1 MVGFRTVALG
11 LGAYIAFRT
20 FFGGNPSGGGKGGK
34 GSKGG
39 DMANFVTY
47 RVDPAEPFGPRWKT
61 QRPPGLPLDAREASA
76 EGEGERWVRQIA
88 DQQGL
93 GPAFTGAILSLAHNE
108 SGGTFIIGLPANN
121 FDTRPSSER
130 PRVERG
136 SRYDQYPRDTGGDG
150 IQDVI
155 TAWGLFQFN
164 KGAWQRL
171 SRERR
176 GDVDPD
182 LASPVA
188 PRTANQN
195 PWDATSWEE
204 LAYPI
209 LWYARIFEQAKRLG
223 APDLAAARAIRVYH
237 SGPAYWQRYADI
249 GESTGDWERAWRE
262 SYSADRAARVA
273 QQFTLYGVR

>member
-1 MVGFRTVALG
+1 MVDLRTAALG
-11 LGAYIAFRT
+11 LGAFLAFRT
-20 FFGGNPSGGGKGGK
+20 FFGGNSSGGGKSGKGGK
-34 GSKGG
+34 GGG
-39 DMANFVTY
+39 VTNFVTY
-47 RVDPAEPFGPRWKT
+47 RVDPSEPFGPRWKT

-171 SRERR
+171 SGRSLRTR
-176 GDVDPD
+176 SCGTHVSSSRQNASAHRTLPP
-182 LASPVA
+182 LALSACIIPVLLTGSA
-188 PRTANQN
+188 TRT
-195 PWDATSWEE
+195 SG
-204 LAYPI
+204 
-209 LWYARIFEQAKRLG
+209 R
-223 APDLAAARAIRVYH
+223 ARATGSAH
-237 SGPAYWQRYADI
+237 GEKPTLPTEPPASR
-249 GESTGDWERAWRE
+249 SN
-262 SYSADRAARVA
+262 SP
-273 QQFTLYGVR
+273 FTVSNEPTL